1 MICHRLRD
9 AASGLKGRLIPACT
23 FDCESCDL
31 SPIVRFNWRGATFQ
45 GYLVYLSGQV
55 YEQRNLDGF
64 TLATLPQDALSALW
78 TLNEGRE
85 SIRLESVHLLQDD
98 VP

>member
-31 SPIVRFNWRGATFQ
+31 SPIVRFNWRC
-45 GYLVYLSGQV
+45 VYLSGQV